1 MAVATT
7 TILVAAAVAIAAA
20 SSAYAGVAASEQA
33 DAQADQAKAQA
44 KLEEWQRQKAAKA
57 AREQNASTLS
67 KQRALLAASGQ
78 SGTTQSLALQE
89 DSASTGAVN
98 VQRINTDSRFAQQF
112 LKARAAGYKQQGRDA
127 LIGGGLSAAASLA
140 GGAARF
146 GGSSGGGGATSLQAS
161 GVTADGGI
169 DTQYAGFGAGY

>member
-57 AREQNASTLS
+57 AREQTPDVQDIVDGM
-67 KQRALLAASGQ
+67 QRAVKVLLK
-78 SGTTQSLALQE
+78 
-89 DSASTGAVN
+89 
-98 VQRINTDSRFAQQF
+98 R
-112 LKARAAGYKQQGRDA
+112 AR
-127 LIGGGLSAAASLA
+127 
-140 GGAARF
+140 
-146 GGSSGGGGATSLQAS
+146 
-161 GVTADGGI
+161 
-169 DTQYAGFGAGY
+169 